1 MPAGFFNDKRMK
13 MPETLSVAAQERLL
27 HELRPGEEL
36 HWAGRPGKAELR
48 HKALTYAFAV
58 AWLALSLCMA
68 WALAHIMGLAAW
80 VLMLPVSLL
89 CFVLDYF
96 MRRRTRH
103 MVYMVTNHRVVWLVL
118 HQPQVHSLALRQNM
132 VSGTV
137 MRASGRG
144 DIIFNADASGDA
156 VDSFYNIPHVRK
168 VVSLINDL
176 SAGR

>member
-1 MPAGFFNDKRMK
+1 MPSPF
-13 MPETLSVAAQERLL
+13 TVT
-27 HELRPGEEL
+27 
-36 HWAGRPGKAELR
+36 
-48 HKALTYAFAV
+48 ALVSFSAPREVFVNFAIDFV
-58 AWLALSLCMA
+58 
-68 WALAHIMGLAAW
+68 
-80 VLMLPVSLL
+80 VLMVPVSLL

-103 MVYMVTNHRVVWLVL
+103 LMYMVTNHRVVWLML
-118 HQPQVHSLALRQNM
+118 YQPQVHSLALRQNM

-144 DIIFNADASGDA
+144 DIIFTADASGDA
-156 VDSFYNIPHVRK
+156 VDSFHNIPHVRK